1 VEYALRGFDTPLAVS
16 TYRTTAALP
25 EDVRGA
31 LPSVEDLTDV
41 VRHARDEPPAAS

>member
-1 VEYALRGFDTPLAVS
+1 MRGFDTPLAVS